1 MILRMIAVG
10 LKPEVQEANAH
21 FRNRCKAEVDA
32 WRLLQ
37 AGCCRS
43 YLTAERQQKAA
54 CGRPSFLGQCRLPPQ
69 PDLYRNHQGSTA
81 ETPASAGQQD
91 AYADNKRVARGSY
104 THLVQTRPYSR
115 PECDK

>member
-1 MILRMIAVG
+1 MTLLLDVKLNLLPANSGTSAHRG
-10 LKPEVQEANAH
+10 LL
-21 FRNRCKAEVDA
+21 
-32 WRLLQ
+32 LLQ
-37 AGCCRS
+37 
-43 YLTAERQQKAA
+43 AA

>member
-37 AGCCRS
+37 AEPRHS
-43 YLTAERQQKAA
+43 L
-54 CGRPSFLGQCRLPPQ
+54 PQ
-69 PDLYRNHQGSTA
+69 PECPLRLKPDTRAAWPQL
-81 ETPASAGQQD
+81 PA
-91 AYADNKRVARGSY
+91 ARF
-104 THLVQTRPYSR
+104 
-115 PECDK
+115 K